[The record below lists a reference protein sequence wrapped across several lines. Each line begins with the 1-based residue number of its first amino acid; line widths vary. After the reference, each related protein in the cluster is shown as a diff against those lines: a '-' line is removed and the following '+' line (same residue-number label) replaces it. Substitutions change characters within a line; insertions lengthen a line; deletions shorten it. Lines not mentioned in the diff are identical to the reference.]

1 MTDLVADIDEDDVGG
16 GIERED
22 IGADPLRGDVEI
34 GGEGWEISIGYSDDD
49 SDAGSGQGLDDGGI
63 CAV

>member
-1 MTDLVADIDEDDVGG
+1 MRLTDLVADIDEDDVGG

-34 GGEGWEISIGYSDDD
+34 GGEGWEISVGYSNDD
-49 SDAGSGQGLDDGGI
+49 SDAGSG
-63 CAV
+63 